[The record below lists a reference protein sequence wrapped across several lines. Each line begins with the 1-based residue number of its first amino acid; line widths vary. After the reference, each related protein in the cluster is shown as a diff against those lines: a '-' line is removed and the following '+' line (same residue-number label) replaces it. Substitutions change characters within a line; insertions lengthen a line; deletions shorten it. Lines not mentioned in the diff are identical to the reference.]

1 MMVGGKL
8 KVALWRASTGLRK
21 GVCVRGTRSMTGLHA
36 TGQPR
41 MTFHEQSLSLSFKEK
56 KGCCFIMDFRNIFG
70 YLCNYADE
78 IENYLK
84 SIDDDLLAIHYLSYV
99 NMYESLLETDQN
111 YNTMFLDYLNEIKP
125 YVMDECARRFS
136 ESKLK
141 IGKEI
146 YS

>member
-1 MMVGGKL
+1 
-8 KVALWRASTGLRK
+8 
-21 GVCVRGTRSMTGLHA
+21 
-36 TGQPR
+36 
-41 MTFHEQSLSLSFKEK
+41 
-56 KGCCFIMDFRNIFG
+56 MDFRNIFG